1 MWPIGIPGGGY
12 GQLYPAGATIL
23 PPLDVPYLAGYLIEK
38 GVLADVLESQGLEL
52 DLDHLVAHG
61 DLVSWAIY
69 FCRYS
74 RYMLPLKEAL
84 VDDFAAD
91 NASYKRSILDR
102 YQTVRE
108 RLLGIGGACAD
119 ESGRTGVAFD
129 ADRCRLS
136 SQILLVL
143 GFYRTAFSSR
153 QAIWCGACSS
163 TILGPTP
170 SAHLYIAMSLPSL
183 SVFLIS
189 YAMREFVG
197 YLIGPE
203 PG

>member
-1 MWPIGIPGGGY
+1 M
-12 GQLYPAGATIL
+12 
-23 PPLDVPYLAGYLIEK
+23 
-38 GVLADVLESQGLEL
+38 LESQGLEL

-91 NASYKRSILDR
+91 RASYKRSILDR

-119 ESGRTGVAFD
+119 ESGRTRVAFD

-153 QAIWCGACSS
+153 QAIWCGAYFS
-163 TILGPTP
+163 TILGQTP
-170 SAHLYIAMSLPSL
+170 SADLYLTLSLPSL

-189 YAMREFVG
+189 YAMGEFVG